1 MRIAAVVLAAGESR
15 RLGTPKQLLSY
26 RGQPLLRA
34 IAREACGSRCDDVA
48 VVVRENDTAI
58 AACLEG
64 LPVTVVANPGWA
76 EGIASSIRRGVE
88 WATRQGAGAVL
99 LLVCDQP
106 ALNAAHIDR
115 LVSRYGA
122 GARVVA
128 SRYADSLGVPALF
141 GRELF
146 GALLSVR
153 GSTGAKRVIRD
164 EKYAVAVDWPEGVLD
179 VDTPADAA
187 RMAELTEAADA

>member
-1 MRIAAVVLAAGESR
+1 MAAVVQG
-15 RLGTPKQLLSY
+15 
-26 RGQPLLRA
+26 
-34 IAREACGSRCDDVA
+34 
-48 VVVRENDTAI
+48 NDTAV
-58 AACLEG
+58 AGCLEG
-64 LPVTVVANPGWA
+64 LPVTVVPNPGWA

-88 WATRQGAGAVL
+88 WATFQGSDAVL

-106 ALNAAHIDR
+106 ALDATHIDR
-115 LVSRYGA
+115 LVSRYGT

-146 GALLSVR
+146 GVLLSVR

-164 EKYAVAVDWPEGVLD
+164 ERDAVAVDWPEGVLD

-187 RMAELTEAADA
+187 RLRELRARVRTTTTVSTNATNSPARPARRRERRRTSR